1 MSKSVKPSTLSAYP
15 SAQDWQSKLYNGLV
29 QPQGKSVPIASGSI
43 TVPLREMQLSE
54 ITTPSLDI
62 VVDNMRNRGLHNRSK
77 NKFAAT
83 RSINFM
89 PQE

>member
-1 MSKSVKPSTLSAYP
+1 MSKSIIPSSISAYP
-15 SAQDWQSKLYNGLV
+15 SAQDWQSKLYNGLIE
-29 QPQGKSVPIASGSI
+29 PQGKAVPVASTSI
-43 TVPLREMQLSE
+43 TVPLRKMQLSE
-54 ITTPSLDI
+54 VTTPTLDV
-62 VVDNMRNRGLHNRSK
+62 VVDNMRNRGLYNKSK